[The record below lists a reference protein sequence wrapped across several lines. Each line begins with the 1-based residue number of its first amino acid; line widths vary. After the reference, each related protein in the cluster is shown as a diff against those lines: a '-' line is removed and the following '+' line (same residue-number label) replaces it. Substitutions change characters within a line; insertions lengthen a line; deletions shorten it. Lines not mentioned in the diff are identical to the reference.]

1 MWPMKTSAGFATSA
15 ATLASLAISL
25 VVAAVVA
32 SAISQLR
39 LAQAQMT
46 EAKVQAAL
54 DGAHRRAAMALMEPG
69 RTIQVHWAI
78 ATSSGDAEAVAES
91 EGAKLSL
98 AAASKLEPDQ
108 LQRLGVSDPSEL
120 RSRLV
125 ALAAAPSAQ
134 GLDLYSADDAAIWR
148 ACARSI
154 VSPYGGDRLPTAAQK
169 SSGGPDPN
177 GRRAGE
183 VWRIRLTLTGWTD
196 DRVVRFTGDTH
207 SPVGVIAR
215 RFYRW
220 SPAAEHCPQILN

>member
-46 EAKVQAAL
+46 EAKLQAAL

-69 RTIQVHWAI
+69 RAIQVRWAI
-78 ATSSGDAEAVAES
+78 ATPSGDADAVAES
-91 EGAKLSL
+91 EGAKLSI

-120 RSRLV
+120 RSRLI
-125 ALAAAPSAQ
+125 ALATATAAQ
-134 GLDLYSADDAAIWR
+134 GLDLYLADDAAIWR

-154 VSPYGGDRLPTAAQK
+154 VSPYGGDRLPTTMQK
-169 SSGGPDPN
+169 SSGGPDPS

-183 VWRIRLTLTGWTD
+183 VWRIRLTLAGWTD
-196 DRVVRFTGDTH
+196 DRVVRLTGDTR
-207 SPVGVIAR
+207 SPVGIVAR

-220 SPAAEHCPQILN
+220 SPTAERCPKMQN